1 MGWRIRAWKKLEFYF
16 VLWASLNS
24 SCPTVALLPGNPK
37 CMMTCG
43 MVSWGFVYGLL
54 LGNCRYQTE
63 RKKELWPKRNR
74 TTFAILATKL
84 ITHFALG
91 LTVAASMRIMKV
103 LNIRNITWPCGD
115 IKFLFDCWKIFSECR
130 AQQVKYFSTQEVA
143 MAKQLYVM
151 FY

>member
-1 MGWRIRAWKKLEFYF
+1 MH
-16 VLWASLNS
+16 
-24 SCPTVALLPGNPK
+24 
-37 CMMTCG
+37 MMTCW

-74 TTFAILATKL
+74 TMFAILATKL

-91 LTVAASMRIMKV
+91 VTVAASMRTMKV

-115 IKFLFDCWKIFSECR
+115 IKFLFDCWKIFYECR

-151 FY
+151 FYLWYKHQRDSKSLHFLKHSFLLQKARFTM